1 MEKVVKILCCFWK
14 KLYFCIVL
22 HNINMLLRKIQN
34 TLKEYF
40 NSDRDKILIV
50 DGARQ
55 VGKSYII
62 RYEGRAAFANYVEI
76 NMIKDRD
83 GSRVFA
89 DVKGTDDFYLRL
101 SAVAGRRLGTKDNTL
116 VFLDEI
122 QAYPQLLTMLK
133 FLNDDNRFTYIV
145 SGSLLGVTMHKTLS
159 VPGGRIRIE
168 HMYPLDFEE
177 FLWAN
182 GVGVEMIDNMK
193 KMFANRESHSDGLHR
208 RMMELFKT
216 YLLTGGLPQA
226 VNTYLD
232 TQNIYHVRKVH
243 EEIYTLY
250 REDASQ
256 YSMEEKLQIRRIFDL
271 IPSYMEN
278 RKKRI
283 HFNQIEEKRGKA
295 ARDYDDD
302 IEYLISAGVALEVRA
317 IANPSF
323 PLISSAKKNL
333 LKLYFNDVGLLSYV
347 LFRNNVTA
355 IMDDHLGINLGSVY
369 ETVVATE
376 LQAHGHTLFY
386 YDNKQKGEVDF
397 LVDDYDN
404 LTVLPLE
411 VKSGKDYSTHR
422 ALDRFIAN
430 PDYKI
435 HSAVVLSNDGDSK
448 MEDHTIYLPIYYVM
462 FL

>member
-1 MEKVVKILCCFWK
+1 
-14 KLYFCIVL
+14 
-22 HNINMLLRKIQN
+22 MLRRKIQQ

-40 NSDRDKILIV
+40 SSDRNKILII

-55 VGKSYII
+55 VGKSYIV
-62 RYEGRAAFANYVEI
+62 RHEGRAAFPNFVEI
-76 NMIKDRD
+76 NMIDDRD
-83 GSRVFA
+83 GARVFA
-89 DVKGTDDFYLRL
+89 DVKGTEDFYVRL

-122 QAYPQLLTMLK
+122 QAYPSMLTMLK
-133 FLNDDNRFTYIV
+133 FLCDEGRFTYIV
-145 SGSLLGVTMHKTLS
+145 SGSLLGVAMHKTLS
-159 VPGGRIRIE
+159 IPGGRIQVE

-182 GVGVEMIDNMK
+182 EVGDDLIESMRAK
-193 KMFANRESHSDGLHR
+193 FKNRVSFSDGLHL
-208 RMMELFKT
+208 RMLDLFKT
-216 YLLTGGLPQA
+216 YLLVGGLPQA

-232 TQNIYHVRKVH
+232 SQNIYRVRKIH
-243 EEIYTLY
+243 EEIFNLY
-250 REDASQ
+250 KDDASQ
-256 YSMEEKLQIRRIFDL
+256 YSMQEKLQIRRIYDM
-271 IPSYMEN
+271 IPSNMEN
-278 RKKRI
+278 RKKRL
-283 HFNQIEEKRGKA
+283 HFNDVEEKKGKA
-295 ARDYDDD
+295 ARDYEDD

-317 IANPSF
+317 IANPTF
-323 PLISSAKKNL
+323 PLVSSAKKNL
-333 LKLYFNDVGLLSYV
+333 LKLYLNDVGLLTYV

-355 IMDDHLGINLGSVY
+355 IKDDQLSINLGSVY

-397 LVDDYDN
+397 LIDDYDS
-404 LTVLPLE
+404 LTVLPIE

-430 PDYKI
+430 PDYRVQ
-435 HSAVVLSNDGDSK
+435 SALVLSNEGDSRTEK
-448 MEDHTIYLPIYYVM
+448 ATTYLPIYYIM

>member
-1 MEKVVKILCCFWK
+1 
-14 KLYFCIVL
+14 
-22 HNINMLLRKIQN
+22 MLRRKIQQ

-40 NSDRDKILIV
+40 SSDRNKILII

-55 VGKSYII
+55 VGKSYIV
-62 RYEGRAAFANYVEI
+62 RHEGRAAFPNFVEI
-76 NMIKDRD
+76 NMIDDRD
-83 GSRVFA
+83 GARVFA
-89 DVKGTDDFYLRL
+89 DVKGTEDFYVRL

-122 QAYPQLLTMLK
+122 QAYPSMLTMLK
-133 FLNDDNRFTYIV
+133 FLCDEGRFTYIV

-159 VPGGRIRIE
+159 IPGGRIQVE

-182 GVGVEMIDNMK
+182 EVGDDLIEGMRTK
-193 KMFANRESHSDGLHR
+193 FKNRVSFNDGLHL
-208 RMMELFKT
+208 RMLDLFKT
-216 YLLTGGLPQA
+216 YLLVGGLPQA

-232 TQNIYHVRKVH
+232 SQNIYRVRKIH
-243 EEIYTLY
+243 EEIFNLY
-250 REDASQ
+250 KDDASQ
-256 YSMEEKLQIRRIFDL
+256 YSMQEKLQIRRIYDM
-271 IPSYMEN
+271 IPSNMEN
-278 RKKRI
+278 RKKRL
-283 HFNQIEEKRGKA
+283 HFNDVEEKKGKA
-295 ARDYDDD
+295 ARDYEDD

-317 IANPSF
+317 IANPTF
-323 PLISSAKKNL
+323 PLVSSAKKNL
-333 LKLYFNDVGLLSYV
+333 LKLYLNDVGLLTYV

-355 IMDDHLGINLGSVY
+355 IKDDQLSINLGSVY

-397 LVDDYDN
+397 LIDDYDS
-404 LTVLPLE
+404 LTVLPIE

-430 PDYKI
+430 PDYRVQ
-435 HSAVVLSNDGDSK
+435 SALVLSNEGDSRTEK
-448 MEDHTIYLPIYYVM
+448 ATTYLPIYYIM

>member
-1 MEKVVKILCCFWK
+1 
-14 KLYFCIVL
+14 
-22 HNINMLLRKIQN
+22 MLRRKIQH

-40 NSDRDKILIV
+40 SSDRSKILII

-62 RYEGRAAFANYVEI
+62 RHEGRAAFPNFVEI
-76 NMIKDRD
+76 NMIDDRD

-89 DVKGTDDFYLRL
+89 DVKGTEDFYVRL

-122 QAYPQLLTMLK
+122 QAYPSMLTMLK
-133 FLNDDNRFTYIV
+133 FLCDEGRFTYVV

-159 VPGGRIRIE
+159 IPGGRILVE

-182 GVGVEMIDNMK
+182 GVGDELIESMRTKFKNG
-193 KMFANRESHSDGLHR
+193 ESHSDGLHR
-208 RMMELFKT
+208 HMLELFKT
-216 YLLTGGLPQA
+216 FLLVGGLPQA

-232 TQNIYHVRKVH
+232 SQNIYRVRKIH
-243 EEIYTLY
+243 EEIFNLY
-250 REDASQ
+250 KEDASQ
-256 YSMEEKLQIRRIFDL
+256 YSMQEKLQIRRIYDM
-271 IPSYMEN
+271 IPSNMEN
-278 RKKRI
+278 RKKRL
-283 HFNQIEEKRGKA
+283 HFNDVEEKKGKA
-295 ARDYDDD
+295 ARDYEDD

-317 IANPSF
+317 IANPTF
-323 PLISSAKKNL
+323 PLVSSAKKNL
-333 LKLYFNDVGLLSYV
+333 LKLYLNDVGLLSYV

-355 IMDDHLGINLGSVY
+355 IKDDQLSINLGSVY

-397 LVDDYDN
+397 LIDDYDS
-404 LTVLPLE
+404 LTVLPIE

-430 PDYKI
+430 PDYRVQ
-435 HSAVVLSNDGDSK
+435 SALVLSNEGDSRTENATTY
-448 MEDHTIYLPIYYVM
+448 MPIYYIM

>member
-1 MEKVVKILCCFWK
+1 
-14 KLYFCIVL
+14 
-22 HNINMLLRKIQN
+22 MLRRKIQQ

-40 NSDRDKILIV
+40 SSDRNKILII

-55 VGKSYII
+55 VGKSYIV
-62 RYEGRAAFANYVEI
+62 RHEGRAAFPNFVEI
-76 NMIKDRD
+76 NMIDDRD
-83 GSRVFA
+83 GARVFA
-89 DVKGTDDFYLRL
+89 DVKGTEDFYVRL

-122 QAYPQLLTMLK
+122 QAYPSMLTMLK
-133 FLNDDNRFTYIV
+133 FLCDEGRFTYIV

-159 VPGGRIRIE
+159 IPGGRIQVE

-182 GVGVEMIDNMK
+182 EVGDDTIESMRTK
-193 KMFANRESHSDGLHR
+193 FKNRVSFNDGLHL
-208 RMMELFKT
+208 RMLDLFKT
-216 YLLTGGLPQA
+216 YLLVGGLPQA

-232 TQNIYHVRKVH
+232 SQNIYRVRKIH
-243 EEIYTLY
+243 EEIFNLY
-250 REDASQ
+250 KDDASQ
-256 YSMEEKLQIRRIFDL
+256 YSMQEKLQIRRIYDM
-271 IPSYMEN
+271 IPSNMEN
-278 RKKRI
+278 RKKRL
-283 HFNQIEEKRGKA
+283 HFNDVEEKKGKA
-295 ARDYDDD
+295 ARDYEDD

-317 IANPSF
+317 IANPTF
-323 PLISSAKKNL
+323 PLVSSAKKNL
-333 LKLYFNDVGLLSYV
+333 LKLYLNDVGLLTYV

-355 IMDDHLGINLGSVY
+355 IKDDQLSINLGSVY

-376 LQAHGHTLFY
+376 LMAHGHTLFY

-397 LVDDYDN
+397 LIDDYDS
-404 LTVLPLE
+404 LTVLPIE

-430 PDYKI
+430 PDYRVQ
-435 HSAVVLSNDGDSK
+435 SALVLSNEGDSRTEK
-448 MEDHTIYLPIYYVM
+448 ATTYLPIYYIM

>member
-1 MEKVVKILCCFWK
+1 
-14 KLYFCIVL
+14 
-22 HNINMLLRKIQN
+22 MLRRKIQQ

-40 NSDRDKILIV
+40 SSDRSKILII

-62 RYEGRAAFANYVEI
+62 RHEGRAAFPNFVEI
-76 NMIKDRD
+76 NMIDDRD

-89 DVKGTDDFYLRL
+89 DVKGTEDFYVRL

-122 QAYPQLLTMLK
+122 QAYPSMLTMLK
-133 FLNDDNRFTYIV
+133 FLCDEGRFTYVV

-159 VPGGRIRIE
+159 IPGGRILVE

-182 GVGVEMIDNMK
+182 GVGDELIESMRTKFKNS
-193 KMFANRESHSDGLHR
+193 ESHSDGLHR
-208 RMMELFKT
+208 HMLELFKT
-216 YLLTGGLPQA
+216 FLLVGGLPQA

-232 TQNIYHVRKVH
+232 SQNIYRVRKIH
-243 EEIYTLY
+243 EEIFNLY
-250 REDASQ
+250 KEDASQ
-256 YSMEEKLQIRRIFDL
+256 YSMQEKLQIRRIYDM
-271 IPSYMEN
+271 IPSNMEN
-278 RKKRI
+278 RKKRL
-283 HFNQIEEKRGKA
+283 HFNDVEEKKGKA
-295 ARDYDDD
+295 ARDYEDD

-317 IANPSF
+317 IANPTF

-333 LKLYFNDVGLLSYV
+333 LKLYLNDVGLLSYV

-355 IMDDHLGINLGSVY
+355 IKDDQLSINLGSVY

-376 LQAHGHTLFY
+376 LLAHGHTLFY

-397 LVDDYDN
+397 LIDDYDS
-404 LTVLPLE
+404 LTVLPIE

-430 PDYKI
+430 PDYRVQ
-435 HSAVVLSNDGDSK
+435 SALVLSNEGDSRT
-448 MEDHTIYLPIYYVM
+448 ENATTYLPIYYIM

>member
-1 MEKVVKILCCFWK
+1 
-14 KLYFCIVL
+14 
-22 HNINMLLRKIQN
+22 MLRRKIQQ

-40 NSDRDKILIV
+40 SSDRNKILII

-55 VGKSYII
+55 VGKSYIV
-62 RYEGRAAFANYVEI
+62 RHEGRAAFPNFVEI
-76 NMIKDRD
+76 NMIDDRD
-83 GSRVFA
+83 GARVFA
-89 DVKGTDDFYLRL
+89 DVRGTEDFYVRL

-122 QAYPQLLTMLK
+122 QAYPSMLTMLK
-133 FLNDDNRFTYIV
+133 FLCDEGRFTYIV

-159 VPGGRIRIE
+159 IPGGRIQVE

-182 GVGVEMIDNMK
+182 EVGDDLIESMRTK
-193 KMFANRESHSDGLHR
+193 FKNRVSFNDGLHL
-208 RMMELFKT
+208 RMLDLFKT
-216 YLLTGGLPQA
+216 YLLVGGLPQA

-232 TQNIYHVRKVH
+232 SQNIYRVRKIH
-243 EEIYTLY
+243 EEIFNLY
-250 REDASQ
+250 KEDASQ
-256 YSMEEKLQIRRIFDL
+256 YSMQEKLQIRRIYDM
-271 IPSYMEN
+271 IPSNMEN
-278 RKKRI
+278 RKKRL
-283 HFNQIEEKRGKA
+283 HFNDVEEKKGKA
-295 ARDYDDD
+295 ARDYEDD

-317 IANPSF
+317 IANPTF
-323 PLISSAKKNL
+323 PLVSSAKKNL
-333 LKLYFNDVGLLSYV
+333 LKLYLNDVGLLTYV

-355 IMDDHLGINLGSVY
+355 IKDDQLSINLGSVY

-397 LVDDYDN
+397 LIDDYDS
-404 LTVLPLE
+404 LTVLPIE

-430 PDYKI
+430 PDYRVQ
-435 HSAVVLSNDGDSK
+435 SALVLSNEGDSRTEK
-448 MEDHTIYLPIYYVM
+448 ATTYLPIYYIM

>member
-1 MEKVVKILCCFWK
+1 
-14 KLYFCIVL
+14 
-22 HNINMLLRKIQN
+22 MLRRKIQQ

-40 NSDRDKILIV
+40 SSDRSKILII

-62 RYEGRAAFANYVEI
+62 RHEGRAAFPNFVEI
-76 NMIKDRD
+76 NMIDDRD

-89 DVKGTDDFYLRL
+89 DVKGTEDFYVRL

-122 QAYPQLLTMLK
+122 QAYPSMLTMLK
-133 FLNDDNRFTYIV
+133 FLCDEGRFTYVV

-159 VPGGRIRIE
+159 IPGGRILVE

-182 GVGVEMIDNMK
+182 GVGDELIESMRTKFKNG
-193 KMFANRESHSDGLHR
+193 ESHSDGLHR
-208 RMMELFKT
+208 HMLELFKT
-216 YLLTGGLPQA
+216 FLLVGGLPQA

-232 TQNIYHVRKVH
+232 SQNIYRVRKIH
-243 EEIYTLY
+243 EEIFNLY
-250 REDASQ
+250 KEDASQ
-256 YSMEEKLQIRRIFDL
+256 YSMQEKLQIRRIYDM
-271 IPSYMEN
+271 IPSNMGN
-278 RKKRI
+278 RKKRL
-283 HFNQIEEKRGKA
+283 HFNDVEEKKGKA
-295 ARDYDDD
+295 ARDYEDD

-317 IANPSF
+317 IANPTF

-333 LKLYFNDVGLLSYV
+333 LKLYLNDVGLLSYV

-355 IMDDHLGINLGSVY
+355 IKDDQLSINLGSVY

-397 LVDDYDN
+397 LIDDYDS
-404 LTVLPLE
+404 LTVLPIE

-430 PDYKI
+430 PDYRVQ
-435 HSAVVLSNDGDSK
+435 SALVLSNEGDSRTENATTY
-448 MEDHTIYLPIYYVM
+448 MPIYYIM